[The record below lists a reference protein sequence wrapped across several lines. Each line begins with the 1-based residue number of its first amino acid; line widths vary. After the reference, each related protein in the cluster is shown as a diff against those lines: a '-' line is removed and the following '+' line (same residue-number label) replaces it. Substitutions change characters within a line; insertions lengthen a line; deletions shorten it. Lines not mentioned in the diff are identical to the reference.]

1 MPLKLKSAISLYVM
15 SSPSLA
21 PFAAGYEHVR
31 PVTVGGWGALFERM
45 HEVGPDSVVL
55 VDPYDGDA
63 AGPSGKLFELLESFP
78 SVAVVVALHLTPARV
93 GDVRRMIDAGSGGV
107 LDLAIDTTPAVA
119 VRHFYDAVGRPFKRR
134 VQEVLPPH
142 LSADARVMIRAAC
155 EVAVLGGGAR
165 ELADAFD
172 VAPKTFAAWCE
183 SRRLPTT
190 RALQLWLRL
199 LLAALLLEDAGRTVQ
214 SAARA
219 AGYSGDR
226 ALRRAFDQL
235 LGSGPGTLRR
245 GGAFEAVARAFADQ
259 LRAIDIARRAAA

>member
-1 MPLKLKSAISLYVM
+1 MPVNRRRIIPLFVM
-15 SSPSLA
+15 GSPSLA
-21 PFAAGYEHVR
+21 PFAAGYEHFL

-45 HEVGPDSVVL
+45 RGVGPDSVVL
-55 VDPYDGDA
+55 VDPYDSGA
-63 AGPSGKLFELLESFP
+63 TAPSEELFELLDRFP
-78 SVAVVVALHLTPARV
+78 SVAVVVALDVTPARAA
-93 GDVRRMIDAGSGGV
+93 DVRRMIEAGASGV
-107 LDLAIDTTPAVA
+107 LDLAIDTNPAVA
-119 VRHFYDAVGRPFKRR
+119 ARHFHDAVGRPFKRR
-134 VQEVLPPH
+134 VHGVLPAH
-142 LSADARVMIRAAC
+142 ISADARVMIRAAC

-172 VAPKTFAAWCE
+172 VTPKTFTAWCE

-235 LGSGPGTLRR
+235 LGSGPGSLRR
-245 GGAFEAVARAFADQ
+245 DGAFAAVAAAFNDQ
-259 LRAIDIARRAAA
+259 LRSIDIGRRAAA

>member
-1 MPLKLKSAISLYVM
+1 MPVKQGRTVPLYLM
-15 SSPSLA
+15 NSPSLA
-21 PFAAGYEHVR
+21 PVAASYEQLR
-31 PVTVGGWGALFERM
+31 LVTVGGWGALFERM
-45 HEVGPDSVVL
+45 REVGPDSVVL
-55 VDPYDGDA
+55 VDPYDGETAEPCD
-63 AGPSGKLFELLESFP
+63 KLFGLLESFP
-78 SVAVVVALHLTPARV
+78 SVAVVVALRLTPARV
-93 GDVRRMIDAGSGGV
+93 GDVRWMIEAGAAGV
-107 LDLAIDTTPAVA
+107 LDLAIDTSAAVA
-119 VRHFYDAVGRPFKRR
+119 VRHFHDAVGRPFKRR
-134 VQEVLPPH
+134 VQAVLPAH

-172 VAPKTFAAWCE
+172 VTPKTFAAWCE

-235 LGSGPGTLRR
+235 LGSGPGSLRC
-245 GGAFEAVARAFADQ
+245 GGAFEAVARAFADE
-259 LRAIDIARRAAA
+259 LRAIDISRRAA

>member
-15 SSPSLA
+15 SSPVLA
-21 PFAAGYEHVR
+21 PFAAEHEHFR
-31 PVTVGGWGALFERM
+31 PVTVGGWKALFDRM
-45 HEVGPDSVVL
+45 REVGPDGVVL
-55 VDPYDGDA
+55 VDPYEGGMDE
-63 AGPSGKLFELLESFP
+63 PSGRLFELLERFP
-78 SVAVVVALHLTPARV
+78 SVAVVVALDLAPARV
-93 GDVRRMIDAGSGGV
+93 GDVRRMIAAGASGV
-107 LDLAIDTTPAVA
+107 LDLAMDTTPALA
-119 VRHFYDAVGRPFKRR
+119 ARHFRDAVGRPFKRR
-134 VQEVLPPH
+134 VQEILPAH
-142 LSADARVMIRAAC
+142 LSADARVMVRAAC

-165 ELADAFD
+165 DLADAFD

-214 SAARA
+214 SAALA

-235 LGSGPGTLRR
+235 LGSAPGSLRR
-245 GGAFEAVARAFADQ
+245 GGAFEAVARAFTDQ
-259 LRAIDIARRAAA
+259 LRTIDIARRAAA